1 MNFTFKIMAK
11 NQAAAIAAL
20 TFAEVQAMK
29 QPARIERFATEAL
42 GAQRAFSAMG
52 KLYRAIESALTKKDK
67 GIFPLLI
74 AAGIKKGTVSN
85 ASYAAKVFD
94 LVDDGKLTEKE
105 FDSLSFND
113 CYQIV
118 RVQKPESKRRLSA
131 EEVVAAI
138 RSGTHFAEDL
148 SSLAEHGITTAEKA
162 AADKAAE
169 KSKKAA
175 EKEAADQA
183 AAEKAE
189 LEELRKRNED
199 LKKAADKAA
208 GTSDPAAEAEET
220 ESGEDSD
227 EAVHDEPEA
236 DKPKASK
243 DVAAPAA
250 PVQITAKM
258 VLDLLD
264 EVELSMM
271 ELSAEDQ
278 AIVGTRL
285 VEMADA
291 FVSTGATVTPAGQ
304 KTPAK
309 PAKKGKAVASK

>member
-1 MNFTFKIMAK
+1 
-11 NQAAAIAAL
+11 
-20 TFAEVQAMK
+20 MK

-67 GIFPLLI
+67 GIFPILI

-94 LVDDGKLTEKE
+94 LVDSGKLTEAE
-105 FDSLSFND
+105 FDGLSFND
-113 CYQIV
+113 CWNIA
-118 RVQKPESKRRLSA
+118 RVQSGASKRKLSA

-148 SSLAEHGITTAEKA
+148 ASLYEHGVTAAEKE
-162 AADKAAE
+162 AADKAAD
-169 KSKKAA
+169 KAKKAA
-175 EKEAADQA
+175 EKEAAAQA
-183 AAEKAE
+183 EAEKAE
-189 LEELRKRNED
+189 LEELRKRDAD
-199 LKKAADKAA
+199 LKAAAAKAGATNDA
-208 GTSDPAAEAEET
+208 PAAAEST
-220 ESGEDSD
+220 PDD
-227 EAVHDEPEA
+227 DTPVHDEPEP
-236 DKPKASK
+236 DKPKAA
-243 DVAAPAA
+243 AAPAA
-250 PVQITAKM
+250 PVQITSKM

-278 AIVGTRL
+278 SIVGTRL

-291 FVSTGATVTPAGQ
+291 FVSSGADSVPT
-304 KTPAK
+304 
-309 PAKKGKAVASK
+309 KKHPKAPKAVASK